1 MNSIKHIYQIYS
13 QYYTVSTDSRC
24 IEENSVFFALK
35 GEHFDANKFA
45 LEVAQKTSVTLV
57 VVDDKNLPDHSKF
70 IKVDDVLATLQQV
83 ANYHRSQMKAKIIA
97 ITGTNGKT
105 TTKEL
110 IAAVLNEKFQIIK
123 TQGNFNNHIGLPL
136 TLLQIRPETEIAVV
150 EMGANHK
157 KEIEALCRIAQPD
170 MGLITNIGKAH
181 LEGFGGFEG
190 VIEAKKELYD
200 YLLQNDKQVFVN
212 SDNDLL
218 MCLSDSMKRFTY
230 GTNNTADVIGAVK
243 DSNPYLSVKWNDFE
257 TEKTIQTHLI
267 GAYNFE
273 NIMAAIA
280 IGMYFE
286 VDKTKITKAI
296 THYAPTNNRS
306 QEIETSDNMLIM
318 DAYNANPTSMEKAI
332 RNFDEMK
339 GTKKMVILGDMF
351 ELGIDSENEHREI
364 VKLVDSL
371 HFEEIFLVGKNFSN
385 VAKEK
390 PIKTFE
396 TTEALCAFFCS
407 NKPREFSILIKGS
420 RGMALE
426 KLIPYL

>member
-1 MNSIKHIYQIYS
+1 MNAVKHIYQVYS
-13 QYYTVSTDSRC
+13 QYYNVSTDSRS

-35 GEHFDANKFA
+35 GAHFDANKFA
-45 LEVAQKTSVTLV
+45 LEVAQKKDVVLV
-57 VVDDKNLPDHSKF
+57 VVDDKNLPDHPKF
-70 IKVDDVLATLQQV
+70 VKVANVLETLQQV

-110 IAAVLNEKFQIIK
+110 IAAVLNKKFSIIK

-157 KEIEALCRIAQPD
+157 KEIETLCQIAQPD

-212 SDNDLL
+212 SDNNLL
-218 MCLSDSMKRFTY
+218 MCLSDKMKRFTY
-230 GTNNTADVIGAVK
+230 GTNSTADVVGSVK
-243 DSNPYLSVKWNDFE
+243 DSNHYLSVKWNNFE
-257 TEKTIQTHLI
+257 TEKIVQTHLI
-267 GAYNFE
+267 GAHNFE

-280 IGMYFE
+280 VGTYFE
-286 VDKTKITKAI
+286 VDKMKIIEAI
-296 THYAPTNNRS
+296 MHYVPTNNRS
-306 QEIETSDNMLIM
+306 EIKETSDNKLIM
-318 DAYNANPTSMEKAI
+318 EAYNANPTSMELTI
-332 RNFDEMK
+332 RGFNEMK

-351 ELGIDSENEHREI
+351 ELGMYSENEHREI
-364 VKLVDSL
+364 VKLVDSF

-385 VAKEK
+385 VAKVK
-390 PIKTFE
+390 QIKTFE
-396 TTEALCAFFCS
+396 TTEALCAFFGS
-407 NKPREFSILIKGS
+407 NKPRGFSILIKGS